1 MENAVQAVVVYD
13 GRLLLVREA
22 DGWVLPSGTGQPAET
37 AEATAARVVYELT
50 GYLADGSAA
59 LDGGPAVLC
68 QLLSEDPSDGA
79 RLAPEDIRWTPN
91 GETAGIALPE
101 AVRDYLEGHTPV

>member
-1 MENAVQAVVVYD
+1 MENVVRAVVVYD

-22 DGWVLPSGTGQPAET
+22 GGWQLPSGAGQPAET

-50 GYLADGSAA
+50 GYLADGSTP
-59 LDGGPAVLC
+59 LDGTSAVVC

-79 RLAPEDIRWTPN
+79 RLAPEHIRWTPIE
-91 GETAGIALPE
+91 ETATAGLPP